1 MSIGGRHSR
10 RGERKGMMSADRSL
24 GRNVS
29 LVAWLQMLF
38 IEPPVNLLQL
48 LAAGLV
54 LMGDAGRRS
63 ARRRVGG
70 WLAALG
76 LGGLVVLSLPVTGWG
91 LMTALETGMVLEP
104 PADDPPGGAPA
115 AIVILSGDDLN
126 AVPGGITG
134 PPDLG
139 ALTLQRLRAGA
150 LLHKRTGLPILVS
163 GGVLREGAPPIA
175 HAMARVLA
183 AEFDAP
189 PRWIE
194 DRSATTWENAEFTA
208 VALRADGVRAVY
220 VVTHGWRMRRS
231 LLAFRRTG
239 LAATAAP
246 THFTGPA
253 RPELWSFVP
262 SAQGWLQSRFALHE
276 WIGLA

>member
-1 MSIGGRHSR
+1 MMAAIG
-10 RGERKGMMSADRSL
+10 SL
-24 GRNVS
+24 RRNVS
-29 LVAWLQMLF
+29 LVAWLQTLL
-38 IEPPVNLLQL
+38 IEPPVNLLLL
-48 LAAGLV
+48 LAEGLV
-54 LMGDAGRRS
+54 LMTDGGRRS
-63 ARRRVGG
+63 GRRRVGV

-76 LGGLVVLSLPVTGWG
+76 FGGLVVLSLPVTPW
-91 LMTALETGMVLEP
+91 LMLTALEAGMVLEP
-104 PADDPPGGAPA
+104 AGGDQPG

-163 GGVLREGAPPIA
+163 GGVIRADAPPIA

-183 AEFDAP
+183 TEFDAA

-194 DRSATTWENAEFTA
+194 DRSTTTWENAEFTA
-208 VALRADGVRAVY
+208 AALHQDGIRAAF
-220 VVTHGWRMRRS
+220 VVTHGWHMRRS
-231 LLAFRRTG
+231 LLAFRHTG

-262 SAQGWLQSRFALHE
+262 SAHAWSQARFALHE
-276 WIGLA
+276 WIGLAWYALWDRGRTDAEAGR

>member
-1 MSIGGRHSR
+1 MPARPSSR
-10 RGERKGMMSADRSL
+10 R
-24 GRNVS
+24 NVY
-29 LVAWLQMLF
+29 LVGWLQRIF
-38 IEPPVNLLQL
+38 IEPPVNLLLL
-48 LAAGLV
+48 LAIGLV
-54 LMGDAGRRS
+54 LMTDGGRRS
-63 ARRRVGG
+63 VRRRVGV

-76 LGGLVVLSLPVTGWG
+76 FGGLVVLSLPVTSW
-91 LMTALETGMVLEP
+91 LLLTALEAGMVLEP
-104 PADDPPGGAPA
+104 AGEDQPG

-139 ALTLQRLRAGA
+139 VLTLQRLRAGA

-163 GGVLREGAPPIA
+163 GGVIRADAPPIA

-183 AEFDAP
+183 SEFDAA

-194 DRSATTWENAEFTA
+194 DRSATTRENAEFTA
-208 VALRADGVRAVY
+208 AALRQDGIRAVF
-220 VVTHGWRMRRS
+220 VVTHGWHMRRS

-239 LAATAAP
+239 LSATAAP

-253 RPELWSFVP
+253 RPDLWSFVP
-262 SAQGWLQSRFALHE
+262 NAHAWSQARFALHE
-276 WIGLA
+276 WFGLAWYALWDRGRAGAEAHR